1 MREETNIAHEK
12 MCAYL
17 HEGMVQE
24 PEEAAGLP
32 KVSVERDRFGV
43 VPSSMA

>member
-24 PEEAAGLP
+24 PEGAAGLP

>member
-1 MREETNIAHEK
+1 MRKEGDIAHEK

-17 HEGMVQE
+17 HEGVLQE
-24 PEEAAGLP
+24 PEGAAGLP

-43 VPSSMA
+43 VPSSVA